1 MQLLH
6 IARSGWLPLLGALSA
21 PALVAG
27 LIRTQSPDD
36 LPPLGVP
43 APAVS
48 LRPAELTGL
57 DDFSCAECH
66 ASIVAEW
73 ASTAHALAW
82 EDEVYRA
89 AIADRRNPRLCTSCH
104 IPGPLL
110 ATGEIRRPR
119 AREADLHHGVDCAAC
134 HLGPDDTWLGPHGAP
149 TDAHATAAS
158 EHLTAPGSN
167 ALCARCHATS
177 IGPVIGI
184 AKDFE
189 EAGLAERGLSCV
201 GCHLAPLPRASE
213 DEPLRRSHALQT
225 PRDPSFLRRAFH
237 VRRSAAGVVVEN
249 RAGHRVPGLIG
260 REIRL
265 VAQALDAAGDVV
277 AEAERTLDARAYL
290 AVEGSFELEVA
301 GTRMRVLG
309 DHLDP
314 REPDRW
320 VRFLDEDLE

>member
-1 MQLLH
+1 MP
-6 IARSGWLPLLGALSA
+6 ILPLTRGSWLSLAGVLLA
-21 PALVAG
+21 PAIL
-27 LIRTQSPDD
+27 LRTPLQDDPDP
-36 LPPLGVP
+36 LPEP
-43 APAVS
+43 APAVA
-48 LRPAELTGL
+48 LRPPGLTGL
-57 DDFSCAECH
+57 EDFACTECH
-66 ASIVAEW
+66 ASIVDEW
-73 ASTAHALAW
+73 ASTSHAIAW
-82 EDEVYRA
+82 EDEVYQA
-89 AIADRRNPRLCTSCH
+89 ALAERKNPRLCTSCH

-110 ATGEIRRPR
+110 VTGEIERPR

-158 EHLTAPGSN
+158 EHFTTPGSN
-167 ALCARCHATS
+167 ALCARCHATN

-189 EAGLAERGLSCV
+189 AAGLAERGLSCV

-225 PRDPSFLRRAFH
+225 PRDPAFLARAFH

-265 VAQALDAAGDVV
+265 RAQALDASGAVV
-277 AEAERTLDARAYL
+277 AESERTLDARAHL
-290 AVEGSFELEVA
+290 VVDGSFELEVA
-301 GTRMRVLG
+301 GGRIRVLG

-320 VRFLDEDLE
+320 VRFLEEDLE